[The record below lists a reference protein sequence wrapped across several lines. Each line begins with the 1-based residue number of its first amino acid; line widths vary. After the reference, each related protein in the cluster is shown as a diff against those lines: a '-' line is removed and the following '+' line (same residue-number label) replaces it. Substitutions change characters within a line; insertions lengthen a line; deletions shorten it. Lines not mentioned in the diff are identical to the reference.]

1 MALTR
6 KLLRSLGI
14 DDEKIETIID
24 AHGETVEA
32 LKKER
37 DDYKAEAVKVEEMT
51 KQLNDANDK
60 LAKSGDA
67 AKVQADFDAYK
78 AEVAG
83 EKTRTAKRNAV
94 NEALKNAG
102 VTRDSFREMLLKTW
116 DMDGVE
122 MDENGTAKNA
132 AEIETKIKTEY
143 ADFISTTTTGG
154 TPPVTPPTGGNVKMT
169 RQEIM
174 NIKDTAARQKAIAE
188 NLEAFGK

>member
-94 NEALKNAG
+94 N
-102 VTRDSFREMLLKTW
+102 
-116 DMDGVE
+116 
-122 MDENGTAKNA
+122 A
-132 AEIETKIKTEY
+132 AENVGYGRRGNGRKRHGEKRRRDRNQDQNRLRRFYFHHHHRRHAPGHSPDGWERENDPSGNYEHQGHGRATES
-143 ADFISTTTTGG
+143 DRRE
-154 TPPVTPPTGGNVKMT
+154 P
-169 RQEIM
+169 
-174 NIKDTAARQKAIAE
+174 
-188 NLEAFGK
+188 